1 MSNGTIK
8 SNTITA
14 EAAISKLAGVDTS
27 SYQNYQVDFSYTS
40 GIAGMESAR
49 QTTNQM
55 LTAISD
61 FSAAVLIQADKFH
74 EIAQKI
80 EKRDIEEAGRWGN

>member
-1 MSNGTIK
+1 
-8 SNTITA
+8 
-14 EAAISKLAGVDTS
+14 
-27 SYQNYQVDFSYTS
+27 
-40 GIAGMESAR
+40 MEPAR

-61 FSAAVLIQADKFH
+61 FSAAVLIQADKFP